1 MHGTG
6 EKTDLEIKKGERIIS
21 EETSKKMLS
30 IMQSVVDEGTGKNAQ
45 VMGYTVGGKTGTSED
60 GVNTNK
66 YVTSFL
72 GVAPISDPQVVI
84 LVTLYNPTGEGGH
97 QGGGVAAPVG
107 GEVLQEVLQYL
118 ELQKDKEEQVEEG
131 KEEVVEVTV
140 PELRGTTIKEAK
152 EILKELKMNLEINNL
167 EEGTQI
173 NEEET
178 IIKEQLPK
186 PGIVVNNTNKVYID
200 VN

>member
-1 MHGTG
+1 M
-6 EKTDLEIKKGERIIS
+6 
-21 EETSKKMLS
+21 
-30 IMQSVVDEGTGKNAQ
+30 
-45 VMGYTVGGKTGTSED
+45 
-60 GVNTNK
+60 
-66 YVTSFL
+66 
-72 GVAPISDPQVVI
+72 
-84 LVTLYNPTGEGGH
+84 
-97 QGGGVAAPVG
+97 
-107 GEVLQEVLQYL
+107 QEVLQYL